1 MAIGEDSLMQD
12 LEQTEQLFNYKFFFQ
27 VDFATK
33 EEAIAFVEKNQWDY
47 WVDIPSEK
55 VPRAK
60 SYALNFSW
68 NKRTR
73 KSTK

>member
-1 MAIGEDSLMQD
+1 MFENDNGLTQQWFKMY
-12 LEQTEQLFNYKFFFQ
+12 TYWFQ

-33 EEAIAFVEKNQWDY
+33 EEAIAFVEKNGWDY
-47 WVDIPSEK
+47 WVEKASEK
-55 VPRAK
+55 QPRAK
-60 SYALNFSW
+60 SYALNFAW